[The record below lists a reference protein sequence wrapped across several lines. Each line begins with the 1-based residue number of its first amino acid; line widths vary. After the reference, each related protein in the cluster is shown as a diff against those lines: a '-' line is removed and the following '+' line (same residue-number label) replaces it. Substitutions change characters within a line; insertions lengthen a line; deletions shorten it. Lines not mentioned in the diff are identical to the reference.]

1 MDLKKSHF
9 KQMFWLSFVLLF
21 SVSSLSGSPSVLA
34 SEDEKAANLDLKVM
48 TFNLRYL
55 NDHDPSPHTWA
66 ERKPTVKKLINM
78 ESPDIFGTQEAVYQ
92 QVKDVDEDL
101 PKYDWIGLGREGGN
115 KGEFM
120 AIFFNEERFT
130 PLEYDHYWLSDT
142 PEVVGSTSWGN
153 TIPRMVTWVKF
164 LDKKTKQSFYFVNT
178 HFDHQSEE
186 ARQKSAELIS
196 EKMEE
201 FDPSLPVLL
210 TGDFNAGPKSV
221 PHEKLTTTGPFNDL
235 WESSQG
241 RVNEHL
247 GTFNGFNDPT
257 GGGPDRRIDWILSKG
272 NITAGKIEILDYR
285 KNGQYP
291 SDHYPVMAD
300 VSLHY

>member
-1 MDLKKSHF
+1 MKRNHF
-9 KQMFWLSFVLLF
+9 KPMYLLSFVLLLL
-21 SVSSLSGSPSVLA
+21 VSYLNGSPTAFA
-34 SEDEKAANLDLKVM
+34 SKDENASNLDLKVM

-55 NDHDPSPHTWA
+55 NDYDPSPHTWA
-66 ERKPTVKKLINM
+66 ERRPTVKKLINM

-92 QVKDVDEDL
+92 QVEDVDKDL
-101 PKYDWIGLGREGGN
+101 PKYDWIGLGREGGS

-120 AIFFNEERFT
+120 AIFFNKERFT

-142 PEVVGSTSWGN
+142 PEAVGSTSWGN

-164 LDKKTKQSFYFVNT
+164 LDEKTKESFYFVNT

-196 EKMEE
+196 RKVEE

-210 TGDFNAGPKSV
+210 TGDFNASPKSV
-221 PHEKLTTTGPFNDL
+221 PHEKLTATGPFIDL
-235 WESSQG
+235 WESAED
-241 RVNEHL
+241 RVNENL
-247 GTFNGFNDPT
+247 GTFNGFDDPT
-257 GGGPDRRIDWILSKG
+257 GGGSDRRIDWILSKG
-272 NITAGKIEILDYR
+272 NVTAEKIEILDYK
-285 KNGQYP
+285 KNGQFP
-291 SDHYPVMAD
+291 SDHYPVIAD